1 MAKETVLVG
10 IANEGETNLDVEVV
24 KKWEPK
30 DINYFGEVVFFKHDK
45 TYFSMKRDVFKKV
58 FNL

>member
-1 MAKETVLVG
+1 MILVAM
-10 IANEGETNLDVEVV
+10 ANEGEINIDVEVV
-24 KKWEPK
+24 KTWVPK